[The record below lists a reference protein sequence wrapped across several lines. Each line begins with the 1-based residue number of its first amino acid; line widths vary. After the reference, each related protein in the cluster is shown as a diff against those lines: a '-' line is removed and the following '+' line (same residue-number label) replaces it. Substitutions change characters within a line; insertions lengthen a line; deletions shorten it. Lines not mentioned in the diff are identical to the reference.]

1 MPTPADTEPIFR
13 RLLALQMQRAEP
25 PLPDAGV
32 RAAYLL
38 LDYAP
43 GGVDAER
50 FLTVVLERLLRQI
63 SRETEQV
70 REAHSGRL
78 RGRADWAATIKA
90 RNSAGGDPALLVS
103 RAPYRA
109 YDTPENELLKVVV
122 VTLGRC
128 LAQVPDPLRRG
139 CCLAPAAPGGLL
151 DSAPRLAQM
160 ERALA
165 RLRGHIA
172 LRSIPT
178 PTEIGEQ
185 HLRRALGSRTEDYA
199 LVAQLYQQARA
210 VLRPGGLG
218 GLAAVSRRSLPLPS
232 AADAAGDAYLRL
244 AAGLL
249 REP

>member
-1 MPTPADTEPIFR
+1 MPTAADAEPILR
-13 RLLALQMQRAEP
+13 RLVLLQMQRAEP
-25 PLPDAGV
+25 PPPDAGA

-38 LDYAP
+38 LDSAP

-78 RGRADWAATIKA
+78 RGRADWAATLKA

-109 YDTPENELLKVVV
+109 YATPENELLKYVVV
-122 VTLGRC
+122 RLGRC
-128 LAQVPDPLRRG
+128 LEHVPDALRQG
-139 CCLAPAAPGGLL
+139 FCLAPDAPGGLL

-178 PTEIGEQ
+178 PAQVGEQ

-199 LVAQLYQQARA
+199 LVAQLYQLSRT
-210 VLRPGGLG
+210 VLSPRGRGGLV
-218 GLAAVSRRSLPLPS
+218 AVSRRALPLPGVV
-232 AADAAGDAYLRL
+232 DGAGEPYLRL

>member
-1 MPTPADTEPIFR
+1 MPTAADTEPILR
-13 RLLALQMQRAEP
+13 HLLALQMRRADRP
-25 PLPDAGV
+25 VPSAGV

-43 GGVDAER
+43 GAIDAEG
-50 FLTVVLERLLRQI
+50 LLITVLERLLRQI
-63 SRETEQV
+63 SRDTEQV

-78 RGRADWAATIKA
+78 RGRADWAATLKA

-109 YDTPENELLKVVV
+109 YDTPENELLKSVV

-128 LAQVPDPLRRG
+128 LEQVPEPLRHG
-139 CCLAPAAPGGLL
+139 FCLAPAAPGGLL
-151 DSAPRLAQM
+151 DSAARLAQM

-172 LRSIPT
+172 LRSIPM
-178 PTEIGEQ
+178 PTQIGEQ
-185 HLRRALGSRTEDYA
+185 HLRRAYSSRTEDYA

-210 VLRPGGLG
+210 VLQPRGLG
-218 GLAAVSRRSLPLPS
+218 GLAGVSRRALPLPYT
-232 AADAAGDAYLRL
+232 ADITGEVYLQL

-249 REP
+249 RER

>member
-1 MPTPADTEPIFR
+1 MPNAPDTEPILR
-13 RLLALQMQRAEP
+13 RLIALQMQRADP
-25 PLPDAGV
+25 PRPDAGA

-38 LDYAP
+38 LDHAP
-43 GGVDAER
+43 GGLDAER

-78 RGRADWAATIKA
+78 RGRADWAATLKA

-109 YDTPENELLKVVV
+109 YATPENELLKSVV

-128 LAQVPDPLRRG
+128 LEQAPEPLRRG
-139 CCLAPAAPGGLL
+139 FCLAPGAPGGLL
-151 DSAPRLAQM
+151 ESAPRLAQM

-172 LRSIPT
+172 LRSIPA
-178 PTEIGEQ
+178 PAQIGEQ

-210 VLRPGGLG
+210 VLRPRGLG
-218 GLAAVSRRSLPLPS
+218 GLAAVSRRALPLPG
-232 AADAAGDAYLRL
+232 AADAAGEAYLGL

-249 REP
+249 RER